1 MRGGTWMAIA
11 ALAVFYVWLGQI
23 GAARTRGRG
32 FDRLL
37 ADPRFHD
44 GTPVGG
50 TDYAVVRLEPGGFV
64 LERDGWRVFV
74 HSDAPVR
81 AGDHVE
87 YAGTF
92 RGDGTLQAHT
102 VTVLH
107 EFALKRF
114 AMVAVSGVALTIVAA
129 GFIRHCKP
137 RFSTGLIREAPCP
150 TP

>member
-1 MRGGTWMAIA
+1 MRGGTWMAVA
-11 ALAVFYVWLGQI
+11 ALAVLYVWLGRA
-23 GAARTRGRG
+23 GAANVRSRG

-37 ADPRFHD
+37 ADPRFHH

-50 TDYAVVRLEPGGFV
+50 TDYIVDRMEPGGFV
-64 LERDGWRVFV
+64 LLRDGWRIFV
-74 HSDAPVR
+74 RSTAPVR

-87 YAGTF
+87 FDGTF
-92 RGDGTLQAHT
+92 QHDGTVEART

-107 EFALKRF
+107 EFAFKRTVMF
-114 AMVAVSGVALTIVAA
+114 AVSGAALAVVAA
-129 GFIRHCKP
+129 GFIRHCRP